1 MSNQVEV
8 VVNQASIPTVVE
20 VTAPGPQGPPGSAG
34 PAGIG
39 SAWRQGVGSPG
50 SGLGSNGDY
59 YLDTA
64 TGDIYGPKTAG
75 AWGASIYN
83 IAEGQEGPAGPTGP
97 AGATGPQGPTGATG
111 AQGPAGATGPAGP
124 SGADATYS
132 DATPQALGTASAGT
146 ATSAARS
153 DHRHAMPTAAQVG
166 ADPSGSAV
174 AAIAAHVAESNP
186 HPGYATDAEVA
197 AVQARL
203 DAFRD
208 ARTFYVS
215 KGGSDTANG
224 TSPGEPLLTIGAAV
238 TAANAYVT
246 ANAGQT
252 AKISVGPGRFV
263 EGSLPFRLKPNI
275 LAQGSLQRGTI
286 IEPAAGQEL
295 NGFWA
300 LDSGCMV
307 ADFRFAGHQASGT
320 SSTDSTVGTR
330 AWAVRFNEQ
339 ANGGQGV
346 ILTASP
352 YVKDCASITAED
364 DAGLAGSTSTGDTG
378 GGVEVD
384 GAKCHPDSPIRS
396 ILVYGFT
403 QQNLGGPGCIIKNDG
418 YAELVSFFGLFG
430 TWHVQCETGG
440 QATLSGGGCS
450 EFGIYGLVADGYSSS
465 ALYTGTLRVAASA
478 GALTVDVTGMTANRL
493 GTSSRPASG
502 QIMLLASTAYVVQ
515 SSTPIDASGGVVADT
530 APTRAGYRVS
540 FYNPGGSGLAGN
552 VSQGATVDFR
562 QRSQISAGCHSA
574 NYVGSG
580 TNYSALP
587 WNGGVPV
594 RANEAVERNL
604 GRVFGLIVNDVGDVK
619 IAGGAFSVDGTTGAV
634 TINTSQF
641 NLSGLNAI
649 GPFSRNGGVST
660 VGVQLQEVSNNSS
673 LLASTGSADSNT
685 APTQYAVTQYLQSLY
700 TPLSDARLSD
710 SREWLADTVS
720 QAEAEAGTATTRRAW
735 TAQRVFQAT
744 AAWWA
749 GSAAATKLAGIATG
763 ATANATDAQL
773 RDRSTHTGTQSA
785 ATITGL
791 ATVATSGAYGDLSG
805 RPTLGTAA
813 ALDSGTGSGN
823 VPVLDGA
830 GKVPSA
836 LLPSYVDDVI
846 EGANLAAF
854 PATGETGK
862 VYVAIDTGKAYRW
875 SGSAYVEISASPGST
890 DAVPEG
896 SVNLYYTNARASAA
910 APVQS
915 VAGRTGNVTLSTSD
929 ISGLGTAATANTGTS
944 AGNVVV
950 LDGAGKLPALD
961 GSQLTGLP
969 VSGLSSV
976 GLVVPTGFSVSGSPL
991 TSNGSITLSFA
1002 SGYSLPTTASQGNWD
1017 TAYTDRLKWDGG
1029 ATGLDATTARTSL
1042 GLGTAATTDAT
1053 AYATAAQGTKADT
1066 AVQPA
1071 ALGGAASL
1079 NVGTTAGTV
1088 AAGNDSRITG
1098 ALSAATAASTYQ
1110 PLDADLTEIAALST
1124 ATVGRSLLTMS
1135 GLGAGLNFTGNV
1147 LYMEPWLGFA
1157 CSDETTNIT
1166 TGTGKL
1172 RFRMPFA
1179 CTLLAVVF
1187 EANTAPTGSAAVFD
1201 LNEGSVSVFS
1211 TNPRI
1216 DAGGTDSSAS
1226 GTPAVISDSSI
1237 AAGAVMTVDFD
1248 QIGSTVAGKGIKM
1261 WINVRRTA

>member
-1 MSNQVEV
+1 MSCPAV
-8 VVNQASIPTVVE
+8 VKVTVPGGPSIVKVV
-20 VTAPGPQGPPGSAG
+20 TQGPPGAQGAAG
-34 PAGIG
+34 PAGPAGVG
-39 SAWRQGVGSPG
+39 SVWRQGTGAPS
-50 SGLGSNGDY
+50 SGIGVNGDY

-75 AWGASIYN
+75 VWGASIYS
-83 IAEGQEGPAGPTGP
+83 IAEGQEGPAGP
-97 AGATGPQGPTGATG
+97 
-111 AQGPAGATGPAGP
+111 QGPAGA
-124 SGADATYS
+124 DAVYS
-132 DATPQALGTASAGT
+132 DATPQALGTTAAGT
-146 ATSAARS
+146 ASSAARS
-153 DHRHAMPTAAQVG
+153 DHVHAMPTAAQVG
-166 ADPSGSAV
+166 ADPSGTAA
-174 AAIAAHVAESNP
+174 AAITAHLAASDP

-197 AVQARL
+197 ALQARL

-215 KGGSDTANG
+215 KGGNDTANG
-224 TSPGEPLLTIGAAV
+224 TSPGEPFLTIGAAV

-246 ANAGQT
+246 ANPGAYV
-252 AKISVGPGRFV
+252 KISVGPGEFL

-275 LAQGSLQRGTI
+275 LAQGALQRGTI
-286 IEPAAGQEL
+286 IKPAAGQEL

-307 ADFRFAGHQASGT
+307 ADFRFAGHQATGT
-320 SSTDSTVGTR
+320 STTDSTVGTR
-330 AWAVRFNEQ
+330 AWAVRFNEA

-384 GAKCHPDSPIRS
+384 GSKCHPDSPIRS

-403 QQNLGGPGCIIKNDG
+403 QQNLGGPGCIVKNDG

-478 GALTVDVTGMTANRL
+478 GALTVDVVSMTANRL

-530 APTRAGYRVS
+530 APTRAGYRVT
-540 FYNPGGSGLAGN
+540 FYNPGGGGLAGN
-552 VSQGATVDFR
+552 VSQGATADFR

-619 IAGGAFSVDGTTGAV
+619 VAGGAFSVDGTTGAV

-660 VGVQLQEVSNNSS
+660 VGVQLQEVSNNTS
-673 LLASTGSADSNT
+673 LLASTGQADGNT
-685 APTQYAVTQYLQSLY
+685 APTQYAVTQYLQTYYQPLDADLTAIAGLSTTSYGRSLL
-700 TPLSDARLSD
+700 TQIDASGARTTLGLS
-710 SREWLADTVS
+710 TV
-720 QAEAEAGTATTRRAW
+720 
-735 TAQRVFQAT
+735 
-744 AAWWA
+744 
-749 GSAAATKLAGIATG
+749 AAT
-763 ATANATDAQL
+763 
-773 RDRSTHTGTQSA
+773 
-785 ATITGL
+785 
-791 ATVATSGAYGDLSG
+791 GAYGDLSG
-805 RPTLGTAA
+805 KPSLGTAA

-830 GKVPSA
+830 GKVPAA

-854 PATGETGK
+854 PVTGETGK
-862 VYVAIDTGKAYRW
+862 VYVALDTGKAYRW
-875 SGSAYVEISASPGST
+875 SGSVYVEISASPGST

-896 SVNLYYTNARASAA
+896 SVNLYFTTGRASAA

-915 VAGRTGNVTLSTSD
+915 VAGRTGAVSLSVTD
-929 ISGLGTAATANTGTS
+929 VSGAVATTDS
-944 AGNVVV
+944 R
-950 LDGAGKLPALD
+950 
-961 GSQLTGLP
+961 LTTDLAYD
-969 VSGLSSV
+969 VATRGLSSSTGADVTLPLFDASGAGLTPASGGGSTNFLRADGTWAAPIGSVTSV
-976 GLVVPTGFSVSGSPL
+976 GLSAPTGFDVSGSPV
-991 TSNGSITLSFA
+991 TGAGTLSLTFA
-1002 SGYSLPTTASQGNWD
+1002 SGYSLPTTASQANWD
-1017 TAYTDRLKWDGG
+1017 TAYSERWQWDGSG
-1029 ATGLDATTARTSL
+1029 TNLDASGARVSL
-1042 GLGTAATTDAT
+1042 GLGTAATQNVGTSAGNVVQLDAS
-1053 AYATAAQGTKADT
+1053 GNLP
-1066 AVQPA
+1066 AVSGA
-1071 ALGGAASL
+1071 NLTGLTSAGLSGLAASL
-1079 NVGTTAGTV
+1079 
-1088 AAGNDSRITG
+1088 
-1098 ALSAATAASTYQ
+1098 
-1110 PLDADLTEIAALST
+1110 
-1124 ATVGRSLLTMS
+1124 
-1135 GLGAGLNFTGNV
+1135 
-1147 LYMEPWLGFA
+1147 
-1157 CSDETTNIT
+1157 
-1166 TGTGKL
+1166 
-1172 RFRMPFA
+1172 
-1179 CTLLAVVF
+1179 VF
-1187 EANTAPTGSAAVFD
+1187 
-1201 LNEGSVSVFS
+1201 
-1211 TNPRI
+1211 
-1216 DAGGTDSSAS
+1216 
-1226 GTPAVISDSSI
+1226 
-1237 AAGAVMTVDFD
+1237 
-1248 QIGSTVAGKGIKM
+1248 
-1261 WINVRRTA
+1261 